1 VAELAKVVVLNVDDY
16 EPNRYARTQMLR
28 RAGFEVHEAAT
39 GNEALKVAVSH
50 NPAVVLLDVNLPDMD
65 GFEVCRRLKT
75 EPRTAMI
82 AVLHLSATFVNP
94 GHRALGLEG
103 GADGYLTEPVEPP
116 VLIATINAL
125 LRMRRAEERARQ
137 LAQQWQATFDAIRDG
152 VAVLNAAGTVLQCN
166 EAFLRIFGRA
176 GSDVIGTTVS
186 QLWGAPSD
194 REREQPFMRLL
205 LSCRR
210 ETGTLNL
217 RERWYEISAD
227 PVLDDESALIG
238 CVYIAH
244 DVTERQR
251 AEEDRAS
258 LLAAEQAAR
267 AEAETANRAKDEF
280 LATVSHELRA
290 PLTAML
296 GWTRMLRSRMLD
308 ETASQHALETIERNV
323 AIQTRLIEDLLDV
336 SRIITGRLRLDVR
349 AVDLNAIIR
358 EALDAVL
365 PAAEAKAIRVEAV
378 LEPGAARLL
387 GDPAR
392 LQQVMWNLVSNA
404 VKFTPT
410 GGRVE
415 VRHEND
421 GTEARISVNDTGQ
434 GISPEFL
441 PHVFERFRQAESSSG
456 RIHGGLGLGLA
467 IVRHLVELHGGAVRA
482 ASSGIGRGSTFIVTL
497 PCRALEATAPS
508 TPGRPA
514 ELPTL
519 DGIRVLV
526 VDDDADARD
535 LLGMVLT
542 QARADVVTVG
552 SSQEAL
558 ALLEQAPPDVLVSD
572 IGLPEENGY
581 ELIRRVRALAAKRG
595 GEIPAIALT
604 GHARSEDQDRAL
616 AAGYQVHVA
625 KPVEPAALI
634 SAIAS
639 VVGR

>member
-1 VAELAKVVVLNVDDY
+1 
-16 EPNRYARTQMLR
+16 
-28 RAGFEVHEAAT
+28 
-39 GNEALKVAVSH
+39 
-50 NPAVVLLDVNLPDMD
+50 
-65 GFEVCRRLKT
+65 
-75 EPRTAMI
+75 
-82 AVLHLSATFVNP
+82 
-94 GHRALGLEG
+94 
-103 GADGYLTEPVEPP
+103 
-116 VLIATINAL
+116 
-125 LRMRRAEERARQ
+125 
-137 LAQQWQATFDAIRDG
+137 
-152 VAVLNAAGTVLQCN
+152 
-166 EAFLRIFGRA
+166 
-176 GSDVIGTTVS
+176 
-186 QLWGAPSD
+186 
-194 REREQPFMRLL
+194 MRLL

-217 RERWYEISAD
+217 RDRWYEISAD

-349 AVDLNAIIR
+349 TVDLNAIIR
-358 EALDAVL
+358 EALDAVV
-365 PAAEAKAIRVEAV
+365 PAADAKAIRVEAV
-378 LEPGAARLL
+378 LEPGVARFL

-392 LQQVMWNLVSNA
+392 LQQVIWNLVSNA

-421 GTEARISVNDTGQ
+421 GMEARITVTDTGQ

-441 PHVFERFRQAESSSG
+441 PHVFERFRQAESTSG
-456 RIHGGLGLGLA
+456 RVHGGLGLGLA
-467 IVRHLVELHGGAVRA
+467 IVRHLVELHGGTVRA
-482 ASSGIGRGSTFIVTL
+482 ASSGVGRGSTFIVTL
-497 PCRALEATAPS
+497 PCRALEAATPS
-508 TPGRPA
+508 TPGRTA
-514 ELPTL
+514 ELATL

-542 QARADVVTVG
+542 QARADVVTVA
-552 SSQEAL
+552 SSREAL
-558 ALLEQAPPDVLVSD
+558 VLLEQAPPDVIVSD

-581 ELIRRVRALAAKRG
+581 ELIRRVRALADNGG

-604 GHARSEDQDRAL
+604 GHARTEDQDRAL

>member
-1 VAELAKVVVLNVDDY
+1 VAEPAKVVVLNVDDY
-16 EPNRYARTQMLR
+16 EPNRYARTQTLR

-39 GNEALKVAVSH
+39 GNEALRVAMSH

-152 VAVLNAAGTVLQCN
+152 VAVLNTAGTVLQCN

-176 GSDVIGTTVS
+176 GTEVAGTTVT
-186 QLWGAPSD
+186 QLWGARPST
-194 REREQPFMRLL
+194 EPEQPFMRLL

-210 ETGTLNL
+210 ETGTMSF
-217 RERWYEISAD
+217 RDRWYDVTAD
-227 PVLDDESALIG
+227 PVVDEEAALIG
-238 CVYIAH
+238 CVHIVH
-244 DVTERQR
+244 DVTERQH
-251 AEEDRAS
+251 AEEERAS

-267 AEAETANRAKDEF
+267 AEAEAANRAKDEF

-365 PAAEAKAIRVEAV
+365 PAAEAKAIHVEAV
-378 LEPGAARLL
+378 LEPAAARFL

-392 LQQVMWNLVSNA
+392 LQQVVWNLVSNA
-404 VKFTPT
+404 VKFTAT

-415 VRHEND
+415 VRLEID
-421 GTEARISVNDTGQ
+421 GTEARITVTDTGQ

-456 RIHGGLGLGLA
+456 RVHGGLGLGLA
-467 IVRHLVELHGGAVRA
+467 IVRHLVELHGGTVRA
-482 ASSGIGRGSTFIVTL
+482 ASSGIGRGSTFSVTL
-497 PCRALEATAPS
+497 PCRAMEPAAPS
-508 TPGRPA
+508 APARTPA
-514 ELPTL
+514 LPTL
-519 DGIRVLV
+519 EGIRVLV

-542 QARADVVTVG
+542 QARADVVTVA
-552 SSQEAL
+552 SSREAL
-558 ALLEQAPPDVLVSD
+558 ALLEEAPPDVIVSD

-581 ELIRRVRALAAKRG
+581 DLIRRVRALAAKNG

-604 GHARSEDQDRAL
+604 GHARTEDQGRAL